1 VSRPPTCTRRSQV
14 ATVEPRIAIVGGA
27 ETLVAEALAWMLTKG
42 GYRVV
47 GVYPSW
53 RELDAAMRTGRL
65 RPQAAIVYTDDP
77 AAGPEAV
84 AELKGA
90 HPELKILLLCELATP
105 AVVRCAIEER
115 AEGVVLTSDT
125 VEETILALRNVLEG
139 RAVMPSG
146 WQSASAQT
154 DNPLATLSTRERE
167 ILALLA
173 SGMSNKQIASHLTIS
188 SNTVKFHLRTIYSKL
203 GVRNRVQAMQA
214 VGQQTQNPNM
224 SLTHPV
230 DELIARPDRVRTS

>member
-1 VSRPPTCTRRSQV
+1 VSKPPTCTRRSQV

-42 GYRVV
+42 GCRVV

-65 RPQAAIVYTDDP
+65 RPQATIVYTDDP

-84 AELKGA
+84 AEIKCA
-90 HPELKILLLCELATP
+90 HPDLKILLLCELVTP

-139 RAVMPSG
+139 RAVMPAG
-146 WQSASAQT
+146 WQSASAQA
-154 DNPLATLSTRERE
+154 DNPLATLSARERE

-214 VGQQTQNPNM
+214 VGQQAQDPDR
-224 SLTHPV
+224 SLTHPA
-230 DELIARPDRVRTS
+230 DELIAQSDRVRTS

>member
-1 VSRPPTCTRRSQV
+1 V

-27 ETLVAEALAWMLTKG
+27 ETLVAEALSWMLMKG

-47 GVYPSW
+47 GIYPSW
-53 RELDAAMRTGRL
+53 RELAAAMGSCRQ
-65 RPQAAIVYTDDP
+65 RPQAAIVYTEDP

-84 AELKGA
+84 AEIKSA

-105 AVVRCAIEER
+105 TVVRCAIEQR
-115 AEGVVLTSDT
+115 TEGVMLTSDT

-139 RAVMPSG
+139 RAVMPAG
-146 WQSASAQT
+146 WQSISAEGC
-154 DNPLATLSTRERE
+154 DPLATLSARERE

-173 SGMSNKQIASHLTIS
+173 SGMSNKQIAGHLTIS

-203 GVRNRVQAMQA
+203 GVRNRVQAMRVSSTDSEAEDQNQA
-214 VGQQTQNPNM
+214 SAPASSEQASAVPAAN
-224 SLTHPV
+224 S
-230 DELIARPDRVRTS
+230 